1 MIVAILLPRFP
12 LLVALRAS
20 RIASDTPAALGPLPG
35 AAQVVGTCTVAAEAH
50 GVHPGLRVGEAMA
63 RCPRL
68 VLVSPDPD
76 ATEVAHEQ
84 LIDRLERLGAAVEP
98 GEPGIAWFDARGL
111 TRLYGGLDGVIRRAR
126 RCLPVGVGGR
136 IGAAPTRFA
145 ALQAAHE
152 ASAQHP
158 LVIDTETAARDLL
171 APLPIDRLPLDTA
184 TRSQLCDLG
193 LRTIGAIADLPRAA
207 ALERLGF
214 RGFSAWRLAR
224 GEDDR
229 PLRPRC
235 PPRPLSAQYQFPDPV
250 GALPV
255 LHAAARLL
263 LGELA
268 VQARGSGRGIRAVHT
283 RARLTDGGSWTH
295 RLALREATTDPERL
309 AVAVLPA
316 LADVTAPVDVL
327 AIQVDASGV
336 PDGRQ
341 LTLQRAGHAEQLR
354 RTGEAIRHIRATVG
368 DTALLRVVELEP
380 WSHLPERKWALVP
393 FDISPHLDPS
403 V

>member
-1 MIVAILLPRFP
+1 MSGFAAGFLKG
-12 LLVALRAS
+12 A
-20 RIASDTPAALGPLPG
+20 IAS
-35 AAQVVGTCTVAAEAH
+35 VV
-50 GVHPGLRVGEAMA
+50 
-63 RCPRL
+63 
-68 VLVSPDPD
+68 
-76 ATEVAHEQ
+76 
-84 LIDRLERLGAAVEP
+84 
-98 GEPGIAWFDARGL
+98 
-111 TRLYGGLDGVIRRAR
+111 
-126 RCLPVGVGGR
+126 VGVGVSLMAPLPPVDPADETAVEVPTPEGSGFNAARTDTNPVLPDTDQR
-136 IGAAPTRFA
+136 ITPEPAPAPEVVTA
-145 ALQAAHE
+145 P
-152 ASAQHP
+152 ASQPAP
-158 LVIDTETAARDLL
+158 DTETAARDLL

-193 LRTIGAIADLPRAA
+193 LRTIGAIADLPRAE